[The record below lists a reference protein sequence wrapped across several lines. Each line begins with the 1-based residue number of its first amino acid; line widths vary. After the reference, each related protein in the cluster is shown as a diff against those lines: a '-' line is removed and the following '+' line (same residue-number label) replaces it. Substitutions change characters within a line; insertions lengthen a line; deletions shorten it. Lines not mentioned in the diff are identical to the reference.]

1 MTISAS
7 PLFFGFRF
15 YFIRD
20 QIISYTFSGSENN
33 VSERNTWKYAIG
45 RDILNDYL

>member
-7 PLFFGFRF
+7 PLFLVFDFTLLG
-15 YFIRD
+15 I

-33 VSERNTWKYAIG
+33 VSERNKWKYAIWG
-45 RDILNDYL
+45 YFE